1 MQPARYMYHTG
12 CIPSEDQ
19 GVMEKCTVHH
29 VDCFFGCCLPFS
41 LVGGWRVNEK
51 LGLSTKDV
59 NFIKIYIYI
68 ICGNLL
74 LTTTYKFVLFIKKMN
89 EN

>member
-1 MQPARYMYHTG
+1 ML
-12 CIPSEDQ
+12 
-19 GVMEKCTVHH
+19 TVFLA
-29 VDCFFGCCLPFS
+29 VVCGFLRR
-41 LVGGWRVNEK
+41 WRVNEK
-51 LGLSTKDV
+51 LGLSIKDV

-74 LTTTYKFVLFIKKMN
+74 LTTTTYKFVLFIEKLN